1 MTQHSATIQS
11 DAMSEPQSSYCSV
24 QAKHDMVGMLRS
36 SSRAQN
42 HSGYAPNVTPEE
54 QGHNYGGHRKVKAL
68 AEDDWLNER
77 SNHGVADALR
87 CMMYI
92 RTRMRH
98 QGARSVR
105 CQYSASAAGMS
116 QCCPS

>member
-87 CMMYI
+87 YDAWHDVLIHTCAYI
-92 RTRMRH
+92 CGIKAHGR
-98 QGARSVR
+98 
-105 CQYSASAAGMS
+105 
-116 QCCPS
+116 